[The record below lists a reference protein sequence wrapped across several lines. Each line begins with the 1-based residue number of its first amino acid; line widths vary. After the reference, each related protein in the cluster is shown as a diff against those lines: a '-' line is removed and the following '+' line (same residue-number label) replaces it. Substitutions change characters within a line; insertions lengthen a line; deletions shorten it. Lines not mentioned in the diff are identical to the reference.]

1 VIKRDK
7 KKESRIARERVMYLI
22 KRAEN
27 WKNKDYDL
35 SRRYIELA
43 KKIAMRYRIRIP
55 RELKIIYCKKC
66 LYPYRDGKFRVR
78 VRKGRVIITCLNCG
92 YERRIPIKPKN

>member
-1 VIKRDK
+1 MIKRDK